1 MGRSKII
8 DTLTKELAGHITT
21 EKIAYFYCNRAEEN
35 RRDPESILS
44 TIVQQLVQIDGN
56 RVLKL
61 AVDIYIDRK
70 QQGQISSKLSLKESQ
85 ELLIKVTNIYSQTT
99 ICLDALDEVQ
109 PDIRISLL
117 EALKLV
123 IETSKNLVKIFAT
136 SRNDPDILD
145 EFSKFPR
152 IDVQPEDHASDIN
165 RFIKSK
171 VEHNKILLRGKASD
185 EVQRK
190 ICDVLGTRSR
200 GMFQLAA
207 AQITF
212 LCQMDTEDDIRNSL
226 NDLPDSLTKA
236 YDEIYTG
243 IL

>member
-1 MGRSKII
+1 MDRSKII
-8 DTLTKELAGHITT
+8 DTLTKELAGHITM

-44 TIVQQLVQIDGN
+44 TIIQQLVQIDGN
-56 RVLKL
+56 RILKP
-61 AVDIYIDRK
+61 AVDIYMDRK
-70 QQGQISSKLSLKESQ
+70 QQGQTTSKLSLTESQ

-185 EVQRK
+185 ELQRE
-190 ICDVLGTRSR
+190 ICNALGTRSR
-200 GMFQLAA
+200 GM
-207 AQITF
+207 
-212 LCQMDTEDDIRNSL
+212 
-226 NDLPDSLTKA
+226 
-236 YDEIYTG
+236 
-243 IL
+243 